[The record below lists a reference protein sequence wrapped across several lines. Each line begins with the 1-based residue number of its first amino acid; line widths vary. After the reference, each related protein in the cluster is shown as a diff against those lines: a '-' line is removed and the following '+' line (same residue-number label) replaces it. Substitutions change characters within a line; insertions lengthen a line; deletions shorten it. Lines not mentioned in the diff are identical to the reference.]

1 VSLPL
6 AHAGHWLAQLIYAG
20 PVLVVVGA
28 LVFQWWRDKRDPSR
42 LEARRTAH
50 PEGDEPPVA

>member
-1 VSLPL
+1 VTLPL

-28 LVFQWWRDKRDPSR
+28 LVVQKIRDKRDPSR
-42 LEARRTAH
+42 LEARH
-50 PEGDEPPVA
+50 SHSGGDEPPVA